1 MKQSR
6 SSLRHLSRN
15 AVQPPASTSVRL
27 RLLDSFQVVC
37 GEDTVELPQAAQ
49 RLVAFVALHDR
60 PVQRDHA
67 AGMLWLDMSDERA
80 AGNLRSTLWRVQ
92 KRAHGL
98 LRVDGHSIRLE
109 PQVDVDLRDAE
120 RLAHEELAP
129 GGMGNCDVRVFT
141 GELLPGWYDDDWVL
155 LERERYRQL
164 RLRALDA
171 LCEHHLEA
179 GRLGE
184 ALEAGLLALA
194 VEPLRESAH
203 RALVRIHLADGNAV
217 EALRQ
222 YNLCRRL
229 LREQLGVEP
238 TQQMRDAIG
247 ALAEVE
253 TNR

>member
-6 SSLRHLSRN
+6 SSLRQNSHN
-15 AVQPPASTSVRL
+15 AVQPAACAAIRL

-37 GEDTVELPQAAQ
+37 GDDTVDLPQAAQ

-60 PVQRDHA
+60 PVQRDHV
-67 AGMLWLDMSDERA
+67 AGMLWLDVSDERA

-98 LRVDGHSIRLE
+98 LRVDGRSIRLD
-109 PQVDVDLRDAE
+109 PHVDVDLRLAE
-120 RLAHEELAP
+120 RLAHDELAN
-129 GGMGNCDVRVFT
+129 GGRGNCDLRIF
-141 GELLPGWYDDDWVL
+141 GAELLPGWYDDDWVL

-179 GRLGE
+179 RRLGE
-184 ALEAGLLALA
+184 AVEAGLLALA

-238 TQQMRDAIG
+238 TEQMRETIG
-247 ALAEVE
+247 ALAELE
-253 TNR
+253 TVR